1 MYRSKFQQ
9 GDEQIDP
16 GLDEYNPFEQGSH
29 DDAPDKDSVP
39 TGQFKHTT
47 DPAALYV
54 PESQGRHFN
63 QLLPIIVPARQ
74 GVQDDLS
81 DEDSDP
87 LGHLGQN
94 DFPVELLK

>member
-1 MYRSKFQQ
+1 M
-9 GDEQIDP
+9 
-16 GLDEYNPFEQGSH
+16 H
-29 DDAPDKDSVP
+29 DDAPDKDDVP
-39 TGQFKHTT
+39 TGHSKHTT

-63 QLLPIIVPARQ
+63 HMLPIIVPPGQ

-87 LGHLGQN
+87 LGHFGQN